1 MQVKYW
7 GVATPAIPAAL
18 TPMVALYN
26 IVGLRIG
33 LPYALIGPTFQS
45 SHGTRIVTLL
55 LLKPRLPCRA
65 IHPRGQSDDI
75 ITGSLGLCRIN
86 FHLCCIFI
94 ISRIMPHALRQ
105 SFCYE
110 IFIDAAR
117 IACGAEQGLC
127 NGRVSFRPS
136 VCLVNRQ
143 QQRGAAGLRLSA
155 GACSRHR
162 SIVCTTAAHTQQQMR
177 VASC

>member
-1 MQVKYW
+1 MGGGYQHRTTRVGQILGGRDPCNPCGVDAYGRTVKYCRSAHRPTVRAYRSYVSVITRYAYSHAPLAQAS
-7 GVATPAIPAAL
+7 VA
-18 TPMVALYN
+18 VS
-26 IVGLRIG
+26 R
-33 LPYALIGPTFQS
+33 
-45 SHGTRIVTLL
+45 
-55 LLKPRLPCRA
+55 CRA

-162 SIVCTTAAHTQQQMR
+162 
-177 VASC
+177 